1 MYGRNSMDNKYYIL
15 YNPHA
20 GNGMSEAAA
29 ISLKNSGKYEPS
41 SVVSMTDIKSY
52 ADFFAGKDDV
62 SVILC
67 GGDGTLNRFLNE
79 IGDIKLGSV
88 YYMASGSGND
98 FLRDLDISTQTE
110 PICIDKY
117 IESIPVC
124 EVNGK
129 EYKVLNG
136 VGYGIDGYCC
146 QTGDEMK
153 AQKVEKINYTA
164 IAIKGLFGKYKTC
177 GGSVMVDGET
187 RRYKKIWLSSG
198 MNGHYYG
205 GGMMPC
211 PEQDRL
217 NGKGIVSSCTWHDS
231 CALNTLIM
239 FPSFF
244 KGEHVKHKKY
254 VDVRSG
260 KRITVEFD
268 SPRPLQ
274 IDGEVV
280 KDVTKY
286 TIYYK

>member
-1 MYGRNSMDNKYYIL
+1 
-15 YNPHA
+15 
-20 GNGMSEAAA
+20 MSEAAA

-177 GGSVMVDGET
+177 GGSVTVDGET

-211 PEQDRL
+211 PDQDRL
-217 NGKGIVSSCTWHDS
+217 GGEGIVSCCVFHDTS
-231 CALNTLIM
+231 KLGTLMI
-239 FPSFF
+239 FPSLF
-244 KGEHVKHKKY
+244 KGEHVKHEKK
-254 VDVRSG
+254 VEVRSG
-260 KRITVEFD
+260 KHITVEFD

-274 IDGEVV
+274 IDGETI
-280 KDVTKY
+280 KGVTKFSM
-286 TIYYK
+286 YYEN